1 MDVTGF
7 LKTVPAVIGVAGML
21 TYLMR
26 ERTPASDVEL
36 VNIVQNVRNTF
47 VLVGCAALIIL
58 SAWLIFRPP
67 PPDHDAPLPGEHA
80 SIVKLHSHVTLHS

>member
-1 MDVTGF
+1 MDVMGF
-7 LKTVPAVIGVAGML
+7 LKAVPAVIGVAGVL

-26 ERTPASDVEL
+26 ERTPPSDVEL

-58 SAWLIFRPP
+58 SAWLIFRPA
-67 PPDHDAPLPGEHA
+67 PPDHDEPLPGEHA
-80 SIVKLHSHVTLHS
+80 FIVKLHSPDRLHS

>member
-1 MDVTGF
+1 MDVTIF
-7 LKTVPAVIGVAGML
+7 LKTVPAVIGIAGLL

-26 ERTPASDVEL
+26 ERAPVSDVDL
-36 VNIVQNVRNTF
+36 VNIVQNVRNMF

-80 SIVKLHSHVTLHS
+80 TLGKLHSHVTLHS